1 MDLQSSQY
9 IKTCG
14 ANAAKMNDAVVIIL
28 LSYKKKKKQQHH
40 QGCSDVSFAEQSFI
54 IVILWALH
62 QKRSQIFLHWI
73 DDQKGK

>member
-40 QGCSDVSFAEQSFI
+40 QGCSGVSFAEQSFI
-54 IVILWALH
+54 ILIL
-62 QKRSQIFLHWI
+62 
-73 DDQKGK
+73 